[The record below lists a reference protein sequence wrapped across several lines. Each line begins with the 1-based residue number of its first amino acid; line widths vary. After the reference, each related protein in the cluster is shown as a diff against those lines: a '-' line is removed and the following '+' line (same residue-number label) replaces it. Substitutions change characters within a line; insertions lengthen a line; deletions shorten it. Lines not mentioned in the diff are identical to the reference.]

1 MMTRNGDVTIPIE
14 LLADVC
20 AVLKACGAHG
30 DHALQNALKI
40 SALGNL
46 QLSPSIREAL
56 ARDAQAEI
64 PRLRKSVDSLT
75 TVVGLLLERLTAAAT
90 PCGPVM

>member
-1 MMTRNGDVTIPIE
+1 MMTPNGDVTVSLE
-14 LLADVC
+14 LLTNVIALLNVC
-20 AVLKACGAHG
+20 SAHG

-46 QLSPSIREAL
+46 PLSPSAREAF
-56 ARDAQAEI
+56 AREAQVEI
-64 PRLRKSVDSLT
+64 PRLRQSVDSLKI
-75 TVVGLLLERLTAAAT
+75 VAQLLLERLTAAAT